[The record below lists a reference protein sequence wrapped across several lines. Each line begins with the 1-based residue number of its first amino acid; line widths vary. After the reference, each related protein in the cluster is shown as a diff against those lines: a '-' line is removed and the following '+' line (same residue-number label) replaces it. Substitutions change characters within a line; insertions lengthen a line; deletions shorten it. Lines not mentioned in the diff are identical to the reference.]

1 MTQQKT
7 ALITGAGSG
16 IGRALALEAVRRGY
30 APILVGRTEGSLL
43 ETQELFPGTRA
54 VIVVADVTSP
64 EGRRSIAGAVGQRLD
79 VLINNAGTLSV
90 GHLGDMDDAALAKTL
105 DAKVTN
111 IIIAAKNP
119 CR

>member
-43 ETQELFPGTRA
+43 ETQELIDG
-54 VIVVADVTSP
+54 
-64 EGRRSIAGAVGQRLD
+64 
-79 VLINNAGTLSV
+79 
-90 GHLGDMDDAALAKTL
+90 
-105 DAKVTN
+105 
-111 IIIAAKNP
+111 AAKALDP
-119 CR
+119 AGPAPTALS